1 MGTRFIFSSEAAAF
15 ISVFI
20 LAVIAGPILIPV
32 LRRLK
37 FGQTVRDDGPA
48 THLKKTGT
56 PNIGGLI
63 FLIPMVLVTLYFSR
77 KYPQML
83 PILFATLGFGA
94 VGFVDDFIKVV
105 KKRKDGLNA
114 KQKSLG
120 LLLVA
125 IPFTLYAAFSPA
137 TGTEIIV
144 PFLGMN
150 SVLTLPMWLYIPF
163 TVLVLYFVTNS
174 VNLTDGID
182 GLCAGITLIVLV
194 FLATVAAAGAG
205 WDYIKLFCAIAAG
218 GCLGFLVFNLHPA
231 KVFMGDTGSLAL
243 GGAVCTVCVIMKM
256 PWLIFLVG
264 AIYVVES
271 LSVIIQV
278 TSFKLRGKR
287 VFKMAPIHH
296 HFELLGWKET
306 KVVKVF
312 WAITLI
318 LCFIGFISLRFKF
331 Y

>member
-1 MGTRFIFSSEAAAF
+1 MDTQFIFSSEAAAF
-15 ISVFI
+15 ISVFV
-20 LAVIAGPILIPV
+20 LAVIAGPILIPI

-37 FGQTVRDDGPA
+37 FGQTVRDDGPQ
-48 THLKKTGT
+48 THLRKTGT
-56 PNIGGLI
+56 PTIGGLI
-63 FLIPMVLVTLYFSR
+63 FIIPMALVTAYFSR
-77 KYPQML
+77 RHPQML
-83 PILFATLGFGA
+83 PILLATLGFGT

-114 KQKSLG
+114 RQKSIG
-120 LLLVA
+120 LLIVA
-125 IPFTLYAAFSPA
+125 IPFTLYAATNPEI
-137 TGTEIIV
+137 GTDIII
-144 PFLGMN
+144 PFLGMD
-150 SVLTLPMWLYIPF
+150 SVLTVPMWLYIVI
-163 TVLVLYFVTNS
+163 TVLVLYFMTNS

-194 FLATVAAAGAG
+194 FLAIVASTVSG
-205 WDYIKLFCAIAAG
+205 WEYLKLFCAIGAG

-243 GGAVCTVCVIMKM
+243 GGAVCTVSIVMKM

-264 AIYVVES
+264 AIYVIES

-278 TSFKLRGKR
+278 ASFKLRGKR

-296 HFELLGWKET
+296 HFELMGWKET
-306 KVVKVF
+306 KVVRIF
-312 WAITLI
+312 WFITLL
-318 LCFIGFISLRFKF
+318 LCFIGFVSLRFRF

>member
-1 MGTRFIFSSEAAAF
+1 MDTRFIFSSEAAAF
-15 ISVFI
+15 ISVFV
-20 LAVIAGPILIPV
+20 LAIIAGPILIPI

-37 FGQTVRDDGPA
+37 FGQTVRDDGPQ

-56 PNIGGLI
+56 PTIGGLI
-63 FLIPMVLVTLYFSR
+63 FIIPMTLVTIYFSR
-77 KYPQML
+77 KHPQLL
-83 PILFATLGFGA
+83 PILLATLGFGA

-114 KQKSLG
+114 KQKSVG
-120 LLLVA
+120 LLIVA
-125 IPFTLYAAFSPA
+125 IPFTLYAAANPQIG
-137 TGTEIIV
+137 TGIV
-144 PFLGMN
+144 IPFLGMD
-150 SVLTLPMWLYIPF
+150 SVLTVPMWLYIVI
-163 TVLVLYFVTNS
+163 TVLVLYFITNS

-194 FLATVAAAGAG
+194 FLAIIASTVSG
-205 WDYIKLFCAIAAG
+205 WEYLKLFCAITAG
-218 GCLGFLVFNLHPA
+218 GCLGFLLFNLHPA

-243 GGAVCTVCVIMKM
+243 GGAVCTVSVVMRM

-264 AIYVVES
+264 AIYVIES
-271 LSVIIQV
+271 LSVMIQV
-278 TSFKLRGKR
+278 ASFKLRGKR

-312 WAITLI
+312 WFITL
-318 LCFIGFISLRFKF
+318 LMCFIGFAALRFRF